1 MIQSLRNIKLR
12 IKSIESTRKITHAME
27 MVSSAKLSRTK
38 HRLFAQRPYFIKLE
52 TVLNKLLAGAGT
64 PIHPLLEKRPEEKK
78 VALCVIVSDAGLCS
92 VYNYAIIR
100 AAEDFIAKRG
110 RDNVRLITIGREGFN
125 YFKRKGFSI
134 SNQYVELHGRHSDE
148 VSKNIS
154 DVLADMFL
162 QKDVDGVYIAYTC
175 FITTLRRKVMLE
187 KFLNVEMPEGGD
199 DTEYIV
205 EPNIDRAI
213 DKLMPAYIS
222 EKFNLILLD
231 AFASEHAARMIA
243 MKTATDNANELVETL
258 TLLRNKARQAAITK
272 EVLEIAMSAEAL
284 KG

>member
-27 MVSSAKLSRTK
+27 MVSSSKLSRTK
-38 HRLFAQRPYFIKLE
+38 HRLFSERPYFMKLE
-52 TVLNKLLAGAGT
+52 AILNKLLAG
-64 PIHPLLEKRPEEKK
+64 PVKPVHPLLENRSEEKK

-92 VYNYAIIR
+92 VYNYAAIR
-100 AAEDFIAKRG
+100 VAEDFIAKRG
-110 RDNVRLITIGREGFN
+110 QENVRLVTVGREGFN
-125 YFKRKGFSI
+125 YFKRNGFSV
-134 SNQYVELHGRHSDE
+134 SNQYIELHGRYSDE

-154 DVLADMFL
+154 DVLVNMFL
-162 QKDVDGVYIAYTC
+162 QKEVDGVYIAYTR

-187 KFLNVEMPEGGD
+187 KFLNVDMPEGPD
-199 DTEYIV
+199 ETEYIV
-205 EPNIDRAI
+205 EPDLARAI
-213 DKLMPAYIS
+213 NRLIPAYIS
-222 EKFNLILLD
+222 EKFNLTLLD

-272 EVLEIAMSAEAL
+272 EILEIAMSAEAL